1 MKSLQ
6 EIQAIRDAMH
16 PELELRNVG
25 SKEAKSKYERQVL
38 ICGGTGCTSSGSP
51 EIERVLREEIEKAGL
66 TDKIQVVKT
75 GCFGLCALGPIMI
88 VYPSGAFYSRIS
100 ADNIPQIVKELLYD
114 ETVDGDKIKGLNETS
129 FYKKQHRVALR
140 NCGAINPENI
150 DEYIGKDGYQAL
162 SKVL

>member
-6 EIQAIRDAMH
+6 EIQAIRDVMH

-88 VYPSGAFYSRIS
+88 VYPSGAF
-100 ADNIPQIVKELLYD
+100 
-114 ETVDGDKIKGLNETS
+114 
-129 FYKKQHRVALR
+129 
-140 NCGAINPENI
+140 
-150 DEYIGKDGYQAL
+150 
-162 SKVL
+162 

>member
-6 EIQAIRDAMH
+6 EIQAIRDVMH

-100 ADNIPQIVKELLYD
+100 AENIPQIVTHCRNALDRIEDVVLEHLCKFLVWERDGGQLL
-114 ETVDGDKIKGLNETS
+114 GI
-129 FYKKQHRVALR
+129 R
-140 NCGAINPENI
+140 P
-150 DEYIGKDGYQAL
+150 
-162 SKVL
+162 